1 MCNIFDIPREWAEDD
16 KQNEADAF
24 AEALQR
30 IKPVDNNHTAY
41 QRGYD
46 AGYKAAEDRILHCME
61 VPTRAAAKLV
71 EENAELRRQLREQ
84 ASQIQNLRECIR
96 RSQEEWYD

>member
-1 MCNIFDIPREWAEDD
+1 MCNIFDMPREWAEDD

-30 IKPVDNNHTAY
+30 IKPVDNIHTAY

-61 VPTRAAAKLV
+61 VPTRAAAKLLD
-71 EENAELRRQLREQ
+71 ENKQLREDNQ
-84 ASQIQNLRECIR
+84 KLREALMR
-96 RSQEEWYD
+96 TTTDRYEYE

>member
-1 MCNIFDIPREWAEDD
+1 MCNIFDMPREWAEDD

-24 AEALQR
+24 ADAIKR
-30 IKPVDNNHTAY
+30 IKPVDNIHTAY

-61 VPTRAAAKLV
+61 VPTRAAAKLLD
-71 EENAELRRQLREQ
+71 ENKQLREDNQ
-84 ASQIQNLRECIR
+84 KLREALMR
-96 RSQEEWYD
+96 TTTDRYEYE

>member
-24 AEALQR
+24 ADALQR
-30 IKPVDNNHTAY
+30 IKPMDNIHKAY
-41 QRGYD
+41 HQGYA
-46 AGYKAAEDRILHCME
+46 AGYKAAEDRILRCME
-61 VPTRAAAKLV
+61 VPTRVCAQLT
-71 EENAELRRQLREQ
+71 EENASLRIQLREQ
-84 ASQIQNLRECIR
+84 ADQIQKLRECIR

>member
-1 MCNIFDIPREWAEDD
+1 MCNIYDMPREWAEDD
-16 KQNEADAF
+16 KRTEADAF
-24 AEALQR
+24 ADALQR
-30 IKPVDNNHTAY
+30 IKPVDNLNTAY
-41 QRGYD
+41 QQGYD

-84 ASQIQNLRECIR
+84 AIQIVEK
-96 RSQEEWYD
+96 S

>member
-1 MCNIFDIPREWAEDD
+1 MCNIFDMPREWAEDD

-30 IKPVDNNHTAY
+30 IKPVDNIHKAY
-41 QRGYD
+41 HQGYA
-46 AGYKAAEDRILHCME
+46 AGYKAA
-61 VPTRAAAKLV
+61 AKLG

-96 RSQEEWYD
+96 RTQEEWYD

>member
-1 MCNIFDIPREWAEDD
+1 MESISDMPEKWAESD
-16 KQNEADAF
+16 KKTEATAF
-24 AEALQR
+24 EQALKR
-30 IKPVDNNHTAY
+30 IKPIDNIHTAY
-41 QRGYD
+41 QRGYE

-84 ASQIQNLRECIR
+84 AEQIQKLREYIAR
-96 RSQEEWYD
+96 GSEEYYE